1 MTSSQSWAHS
11 LLAAFA
17 AGALLFAPVGSAV
30 AHSGHHHHHHDG
42 DSNNGGSS
50 FGTGPVHGPGS
61 SHNPIVYHPV
71 HGPGSTHNPI
81 IAPVVR
87 DHRGRSHS
95 PIIPAGSVI
104 RDHRHVRPH
113 HNECRSGRWVD
124 CPWGSVR
131 DHRS

>member
-17 AGALLFAPVGSAV
+17 AGALLLAPVGAV
-30 AHSGHHHHHHDG
+30 AHGAHHHHDG
-42 DSNNGGSS
+42 GGNNDGNPLGA
-50 FGTGPVHGPGS
+50 GPLHGPGS

-71 HGPGSTHNPI
+71 HGPGSSHNPI

-95 PIIPAGSVI
+95 STIPVGSVI
-104 RDHRHVRPH
+104 RDHRHSRPH
-113 HNECRSGRWVD
+113 HNECRSGRWAD